1 MARLRRV
8 SPRSAGWTRRR
19 VGRGFSYRDAGGEAL
34 PREEVE
40 RIRSLAIPP
49 AWDEVWICP
58 HPNGHIQAVGTDA
71 AGRRQYLYH
80 PAWRA
85 RRDELKFDRVKGA
98 GTRLAKAR
106 ERIIDDLAGEGMP
119 LARAAATATRLLDLG
134 YFRIGSD
141 AYADAN
147 GSFGLTTLERRH
159 VRRQGDDLV
168 FGFVGKSGI
177 EHSIVISDPHVIA
190 SLDFM
195 RRRRG
200 GSPRLLAYKAE
211 ARWADLQASAVNE
224 YIATMVA
231 EDLTAKDFR
240 TWHATVLAAVA
251 LAESP
256 EPGETKASRGTG
268 GQGGGRGGG
277 GLPREHPDHRAPV
290 LRRPPGHRPVRG
302 RGDDRRDAAAAVP
315 RRREAPGGDREGRG
329 APHRRR
335 LTPRTSGRR
344 PGRRGRTKVF
354 PPHRPEPGG
363 RRPDPEDAAGA
374 QRSSRHIARNPEVDV
389 RIRRTRR
396 E

>member
-19 VGRGFSYRDAGGEAL
+19 AGKGFSYRDAGGEAL

-49 AWDEVWICP
+49 AWEDVWICP
-58 HPNGHIQAVGTDA
+58 YPNGHIQAVGTDA

-80 PAWRA
+80 PAWRTA
-85 RRDELKFDRVKGA
+85 RDELKFDRVKAA
-98 GTRLAKAR
+98 GTRLATAR
-106 ERIIDDLAGEGMP
+106 ERIIEDLAGEGMP

-141 AYADAN
+141 AYTDAN

-159 VRRQGDDLV
+159 VRRRGGDLV
-168 FGFVGKSGI
+168 FSFVGKSGV
-177 EHSIVISDPHVIA
+177 EHSITVSDPQVIE
-190 SLDFM
+190 SLNYM

-200 GSPRLLAYKAE
+200 GSRRLLAYRGE

-224 YIATMVA
+224 YISQMVA

-256 EPGETKASRGTG
+256 EKGDTAASRKRAVKAAVEEVSAYLGNTPTIARTSYIDPRVIDQYEDGVTIAGT
-268 GQGGGRGGG
+268 
-277 GLPREHPDHRAPV
+277 
-290 LRRPPGHRPVRG
+290 LRRRYR
-302 RGDDRRDAAAAVP
+302 
-315 RRREAPGGDREGRG
+315 
-329 APHRRR
+329 
-335 LTPRTSGRR
+335 
-344 PGRRGRTKVF
+344 
-354 PPHRPEPGG
+354 
-363 RRPDPEDAAGA
+363 EDAKRQAAIEKAVARLIDGA
-374 QRSSRHIARNPEVDV
+374 
-389 RIRRTRR
+389 
-396 E
+396 